1 MRGVT
6 ILGNDDDGF
15 IRMHIDLAAL
25 RTTNSTDAPNK
36 DTGKQP
42 PAQGNSCSTPPG
54 VASRFDTIEVKDISN
69 MGFRLVLDDIRL
81 ISSASFSV
89 ADSPLLPLSN
99 MVPVLADD
107 LDELKSGNNRY
118 LLKLKRN
125 TTPDQLKDVCRE
137 LSSGADNR
145 RFTGMCHSNL
155 ATVRSGA
162 WCCCSDLS
170 AAAAT
175 DAAYMHGVA
184 HSAQHAQ
191 RQSNTQ
197 HHCQHTPLSAALTVR
212 NVTACFL
219 FLPAAKQGWPT
230 QLHCQDQG

>member
-6 ILGNDDDGF
+6 VLGNDDDGF

-25 RTTNSTDAPNK
+25 RTANSTDAPGTASK
-36 DTGKQP
+36 DTGKDTGKRP
-42 PAQGNSCSTPPG
+42 PAQGDSCSAPAG
-54 VASRFDTIEVKDISN
+54 VASRFDTIEIKDVSN
-69 MGFRLVLDDIRL
+69 MGFRLVLDDVRL
-81 ISSASFSV
+81 ISSASFSA
-89 ADSPLLPLSN
+89 ADSPLLPLST

-125 TTPDQLKDVCRE
+125 TTADQLKDVCKE

-162 WCCCSDLS
+162 WCCCSAS
-170 AAAAT
+170 NAAT
-175 DAAYMHGVA
+175 ASDPPGAD
-184 HSAQHAQ
+184 SA
-191 RQSNTQ
+191 
-197 HHCQHTPLSAALTVR
+197 
-212 NVTACFL
+212 
-219 FLPAAKQGWPT
+219 
-230 QLHCQDQG
+230 

>member
-25 RTTNSTDAPNK
+25 HTNNGTDAPSK

-42 PAQGNSCSTPPG
+42 PAQGNSCGAPAG
-54 VASRFDTIEVKDISN
+54 YFGARFDTIEIKDVSN
-69 MGFRLVLDDIRL
+69 MGFRLVLDDVRL
-81 ISSASFSV
+81 ISSASFSA

-99 MVPVLADD
+99 LVPVLADD

-125 TTPDQLKDVCRE
+125 TPADQLKDVCKE

-162 WCCCSDLS
+162 WCCCSASS
-170 AAAAT
+170 AA
-175 DAAYMHGVA
+175 
-184 HSAQHAQ
+184 SSQ
-191 RQSNTQ
+191 
-197 HHCQHTPLSAALTVR
+197 
-212 NVTACFL
+212 
-219 FLPAAKQGWPT
+219 
-230 QLHCQDQG
+230 